1 MAMRIKSPVLVLLFF
16 TLPSVSFAAALT
28 QQQSTSL
35 IAVVQSSPGIPASAF
50 VSLITAFSNITTAQA
65 SSLITVVQSAPGVP
79 ANAFVDLL
87 TSFTVD
93 TPTKQADVVP
103 AQTVVPTVTPVA
115 TQTAQSAGVEIS
127 PYASGGNVDP
137 QNDMAIWRASIS
149 VTGNAVSM
157 KELRLMQVGSIG
169 QNDLGNFRFS
179 VDDQTFG
186 AAVTQLGTDGYIV
199 FSGNVRLE
207 PGRHNLKLLG
217 NVMAGNGKTLS
228 FQLRRS
234 SDIKIID
241 TGSNQSIIP
250 SQFQA
255 VSSGTYT
262 INTGRLVITKSN
274 DSPTGTVVAG
284 ASNVVLAR
292 YKLEAYS
299 EEVRGG
305 YGFRVSFVTNN
316 GNIGSLRSVAL
327 YADGVKVSNSLTV
340 KESSREPYK
349 EMTCSS
355 DCTFKIKPGSSV
367 ALEIRGDIYDN
378 DGTNDIASNDT
389 IQVKLLPSLS
399 VTGMNSLAISESL
412 VEPLLGNILTIVNTT
427 PKTTFSFDGNGSTNN
442 TYTVNVGDT
451 VRLGWSTQY
460 SYGGECTA
468 SGDWSG
474 KKIEGNSENLTLTRT
489 GTFNYILTCV
499 NGLNGERGTDTAT
512 IVVIQ

>member
-1 MAMRIKSPVLVLLFF
+1 M
-16 TLPSVSFAAALT
+16 ALT

-35 IAVVQSSPGIPASAF
+35 IAVVQSSPGTPASAF
-50 VSLITAFSNITTAQA
+50 VSLITAFSNITTNQA
-65 SSLITVVQSAPGVP
+65 TSLITVVQSAPGVP
-79 ANAFVDLL
+79 ANAFVNLL

-93 TPTKQADVVP
+93 TPATQS
-103 AQTVVPTVTPVA
+103 TNTVTPAPVI
-115 TQTAQSAGVEIS
+115 TPPVVSALTPIS
-127 PYASGGNVDP
+127 TSGSVVSITPSTSGGNVDP
-137 QNDMAIWRASIS
+137 QNGMTMWKASILVS
-149 VTGNAVSM
+149 GNAVSV
-157 KELRLMQVGSIG
+157 KELKLKQIGSIN
-169 QNDLGNFRFS
+169 QNDLINFRFS
-179 VDDQTFG
+179 IDDITFG
-186 AAVTQLGTDGYIV
+186 SAVASLDADGYIT
-199 FSGNVRLE
+199 FGGNVRLE
-207 PGRHNLKLLG
+207 PGSHYLKLLG
-217 NVMAGNGKTLS
+217 DVVAGNGKTLS

-234 SDIKIID
+234 SDIKVTDIV
-241 TGSNQSIIP
+241 SNQSVIP

-255 VSSGTYT
+255 VSGGTFN
-262 INTGRLVITKSN
+262 INTGRLVVTKSS
-274 DSPTGTVVAG
+274 DSPTGTIVAG

-316 GNIGSLRSVAL
+316 GNVGSLRNVAL

-340 KESSREPYK
+340 KESSRELYK

-378 DGTNDIASNDT
+378 DGTNDVSTGDT
-389 IQVKLLPSLS
+389 IKVILIPIPNLFIE
-399 VTGMNSLAISESL
+399 GMNSGAMLDAPTEQL
-412 VEPLLGNILTIVNTT
+412 PGNTLTVVNTA
-427 PKTTFSFDGNGSTNN
+427 PKTTFSFNGNEGTNN
-442 TYTVNVGDT
+442 TYTATVGDT

-474 KKIEGNSENLTLTRT
+474 NKIQGNSENLTFTQA

-499 NGLNGERGTDTAT
+499 NGLNGERGTSTAT
-512 IVVIQ
+512 ISAN